1 MKNRTLYII
10 CISILLIPVQLF
22 SQTPVPVKKDPDHRI
37 VFQNKLV
44 TIIYPRILPGD
55 TTPYHIHETPSVF
68 LIMRDTRVFDQPYGK
83 PGETFFSGKGETW
96 YNEFYKKQ
104 THRIANIDSVD
115 HQSILIELSNEPKKK
130 YPEPIEGLPKPEYFE
145 RVRIYPLKIES
156 GASFDLKT
164 TTTPVIVIAYKGNL
178 SMKEKGKTFLLK
190 QADLRWVEESSNIIF
205 TNEEQEAVEGYIY
218 EIRK

>member
-1 MKNRTLYII
+1 MKNSYHYILCIVGLFATLQ
-10 CISILLIPVQLF
+10 SLG
-22 SQTPVPVKKDPDHRI
+22 QTPVPVKKDPDHRI

-83 PGETFFSGKGETW
+83 PGETFFSAKGETW

-130 YPEPIEGLPKPEYFE
+130 YPDPIPGLPKPEYFE
-145 RVRIYPLKIES
+145 RVRIYPLRIES
-156 GASFDLKT
+156 GSSFDLKT
-164 TTTPVIVIAYKGNL
+164 STTPAVFVAYKGNV
-178 SMKEKGKTFLLK
+178 SMKEKGKTFGLK
-190 QADLRWVEESSNIIF
+190 QGDIKWVEESGNIIF
-205 TNEEQEAVEGYIY
+205 TNEEPEAVEGYVY